1 MSDNELLHWGIKGM
15 KWGRR
20 RYQNKD
26 GSLTPEGKK
35 RYGDGE
41 QSAEDY
47 ATAKAKAIKSGS
59 AADVLKYKGDLTQQ
73 EMQSIENRLRWEHN
87 MADTAAKDAAAAKG
101 KSTID
106 KMAEKADKITKNSE
120 SFIKL
125 YNTGANLV
133 NAFSDLDVQLPKV
146 ETNVTNGN
154 RAQRKAEKKRA
165 KEATKEEKQQDK
177 KETKD
182 AKEVKPNKP
191 NQKSDIIDVTPVSE
205 VKNSNVAKS
214 GEAAINSLLELPAP
228 KDDDR

>member
-1 MSDNELLHWGIKGM
+1 MSDNEILHWGIKGM

-35 RYGDGE
+35 RYGDNDDSEG
-41 QSAEDY
+41 QSKEDY

-87 MADTAAKDAAAAKG
+87 MADTAARDAIAAKG
-101 KSTID
+101 KSKID
-106 KMAEKADKITKNSE
+106 KMAEKADKITKNTE

-125 YNTGANLV
+125 YNTGANLI
-133 NAFSDLDVQLPKV
+133 NAFGDFDIQLPKV

-154 RAQRKAEKKRA
+154 RAQRKAEKKAA
-165 KEATKEEKQQDK
+165 KKADKEEKEQAKQEKKAEKQAKKNNTQD
-177 KETKD
+177 
-182 AKEVKPNKP
+182 VV
-191 NQKSDIIDVTPVSE
+191 IDVPVSE
-205 VKNSNVAKS
+205 VKNSDTAKT
-214 GEAAINSLLELPAP
+214 GQVVIDQLLALPAP
-228 KDDDR
+228 KEED